1 MADVTQNI
9 SAQLF
14 VKELPA
20 AQRADFN
27 GCQQDFRAN
36 HFTTCVNNVASDTA
50 VEQAFQK
57 QLSLSEYYK
66 SPEVFNTL
74 KQNYMAKTMEGH
86 FETEQVNPN
95 APTPQTVP
103 PDGSSAPLNQ
113 TVGPRD
119 FIQGGIKNS
128 GLYVERFG
136 EMASNTPTTT
146 WIILIAIIAFIYYK
160 CKK

>member
-27 GCQQDFRAN
+27 GCQQDFRSPN
-36 HFTTCVNNVASDTA
+36 FTTCVEPVSSDSA

-66 SPEVFNTL
+66 SPEVFNTI
-74 KQNYMAKTMEGH
+74 KTNYMAKTMEGH
-86 FETEQVNPN
+86 FETEEVQVG
-95 APTPQTVP
+95 PTPMTMPPEVSSTPVSVP
-103 PDGSSAPLNQ
+103 
-113 TVGPRD
+113 VGPRD

-128 GLYVERFG
+128 GLYTETFG
-136 EMASNTPTTT
+136 AMSEISTTT
-146 WIILIAIIAFIYYK
+146 WIIIIAIIAFLIYYY
-160 CKK
+160 KKK

>member
-1 MADVTQNI
+1 MADTTQNI

-27 GCQQDFRAN
+27 GCQQDFRSPN
-36 HFTTCVNNVASDTA
+36 FTTCVNNIASDNA

-74 KQNYMAKTMEGH
+74 KNNYMAKTMEGH
-86 FETEQVNPN
+86 FETEEINPN
-95 APTPQTVP
+95 APTPQTLP
-103 PDGSSAPLNQ
+103 PDGSSAPLNK

-119 FIQGGIKNS
+119 FIQGGIKKS
-128 GLYVERFG
+128 GLYTETFG
-136 EMASNTPTTT
+136 SMGGMSTTT
-146 WIILIAIIAFIYYK
+146 WILIIAIIAFIIYK